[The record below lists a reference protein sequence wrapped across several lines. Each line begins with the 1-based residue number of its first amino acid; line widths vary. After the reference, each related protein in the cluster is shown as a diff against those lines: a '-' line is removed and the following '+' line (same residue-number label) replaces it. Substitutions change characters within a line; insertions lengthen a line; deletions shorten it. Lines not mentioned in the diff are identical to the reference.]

1 MASYSGRQPA
11 ARSYHAAVGMDQAM
25 LVWGGGGKDGP
36 SSMVDRFDV
45 LSLTWK
51 EQRQLHGHPLPSGL
65 WGMAVA
71 TDGKK
76 AYLFGG
82 RSSGGVENRVFSVDQ
97 TSLECRELVP
107 SSSVRPGG
115 RSNCPMVFCGGK
127 LVVYGGHTGLG
138 VSDDLYV
145 FDLGSGKLE
154 YQLVLSLTCS
164 ELRPAVL
171 ESIVHYET
179 HLLSLYNG

>member
-11 ARSYHAAVGMDQAM
+11 ARYHHAAVGVDQAM
-25 LVWGGGGKDGP
+25 LVWGGGDKDVP
-36 SSMVDRFDV
+36 SSMVDSFDV

-71 TDGKK
+71 SDGKK

-82 RSSGGVENRVFSVDQ
+82 CSSKGLQNRVFSVDQ

-107 SSSVRPGG
+107 TSSVRPGG
-115 RSNCPMVFCGGK
+115 REGSAMVFCGGK
-127 LVVYGGHTGLG
+127 LVVYGGFTGHG
-138 VSDDLYV
+138 APDDLLV
-145 FDLGSGKLE
+145 FDSGN
-154 YQLVLSLTCS
+154 
-164 ELRPAVL
+164 
-171 ESIVHYET
+171 I
-179 HLLSLYNG
+179 

>member
-1 MASYSGRQPA
+1 MNHGTMASYLGRRPA
-11 ARSYHAAVGMDQAM
+11 VRSYHAAVGVDQAM
-25 LVWGGGGKDGP
+25 LVWGGGEKDEP
-36 SSMVDRFDV
+36 SSMVDSFDV

-71 TDGKK
+71 SDGKK

-82 RSSGGVENRVFSVDQ
+82 RSSKGLENRVFSVDQ

-115 RSNCPMVFCGGK
+115 RNGCPMVFCGGK
-127 LVVYGGHTGLG
+127 LVVYGGLTDHGA
-138 VSDDLYV
+138 SDDLFV
-145 FDLGSGKLE
+145 FDLGSGN
-154 YQLVLSLTCS
+154 
-164 ELRPAVL
+164 
-171 ESIVHYET
+171 I
-179 HLLSLYNG
+179 